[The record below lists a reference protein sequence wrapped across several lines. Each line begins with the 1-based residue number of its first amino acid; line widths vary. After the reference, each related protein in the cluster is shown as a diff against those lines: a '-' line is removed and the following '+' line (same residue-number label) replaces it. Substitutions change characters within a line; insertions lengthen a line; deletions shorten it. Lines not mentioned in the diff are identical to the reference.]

1 MLFAVADSARN
12 LSLYIHLPIL
22 LVIISLVY
30 SATRFEHWGP
40 ILREAMRWG
49 ARMAVFLLG
58 IAAALYLA
66 ALLV

>member
-1 MLFAVADSARN
+1 
-12 LSLYIHLPIL
+12 
-22 LVIISLVY
+22 VIISLVY